1 MEVYEAAINRRSI
14 REFKDTPVTYDILE
28 KCVNAARLAP
38 TASNR
43 QLCEHV
49 IVDDENLLPRVF
61 DTIRNWLGETRPAGG
76 WPSGRRPTAYIVTLI
91 ESELENK
98 TEGKRINTMCDAG
111 MAVENM
117 ALVAWERGLGSCVV
131 RSYEED
137 ELKELLNIPD
147 KYEIGLMLALGHPD
161 ETIVTEE
168 LSDSYK
174 LWVDSEGIRHVPKKK
189 LADILHRNKF

>member
-38 TASNR
+38 TAANR
-43 QLCEHV
+43 QLCEHI
-49 IVDDENLLPRVF
+49 IVDDESLLSRVF
-61 DTIRNWLGETRPAGG
+61 DTIRNWLGETSPAGG

-137 ELKELLNIPD
+137 ELKELLNIRD
-147 KYEIGLMLALGHPD
+147 RYEIGLMLALGHPD
-161 ETIVTEE
+161 ETTVTEE